1 MRVNANLTP
10 RRMSFGDRRFDSFA
24 ARWRGTALAK
34 FLGVGYVHDARA
46 LPTRTT
52 TRWREKSRALRQL
65 VRREREQQVKEE
77 RRASRGSTM
86 RFANKKIVA
95 R

>member
-1 MRVNANLTP
+1 
-10 RRMSFGDRRFDSFA
+10 MSFGDRRFDSFA

-52 TRWREKSRALRQL
+52 TRWREEESSASPTGETGTRKQK
-65 VRREREQQVKEE
+65 VKEE